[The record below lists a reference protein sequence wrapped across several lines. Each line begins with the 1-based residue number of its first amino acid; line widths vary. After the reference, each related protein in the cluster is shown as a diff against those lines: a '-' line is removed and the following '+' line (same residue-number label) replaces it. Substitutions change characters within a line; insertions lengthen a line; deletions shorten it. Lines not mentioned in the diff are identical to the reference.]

1 MIAWSRTLEGFVEPI
16 VRNMFEIFKYV
27 YVDASLFESMATEI
41 LSTVAEVDFA
51 LKHLHSWT
59 NLVFTAYPAL
69 LAPCTSEYAFEPYG
83 VSLIISTFNYSMHLA
98 VRKFITIPFNR

>member
-1 MIAWSRTLEGFVEPI
+1 
-16 VRNMFEIFKYV
+16 
-27 YVDASLFESMATEI
+27 MATEI

-69 LAPCTSEYAFEPYG
+69 LAPCNSDYANEPHD
-83 VSLIISTFNYSMHLA
+83 VFFVISPFNYSMHLA
-98 VRKFITIPFNR
+98 VRKFITVPFNRS